1 MCTKA
6 GFTWVGDNNADAT
19 GPSKGGNCIASPQVC
34 PDKKSIC
41 FNQQSYSGYGAT
53 CTAAGNCACAKS
65 GYTWVAI
72 SKSEP
77 FGDCVASESV
87 CPDRR
92 TYCQVVVDT
101 ALGTNAS
108 TSCNLSGKCTC
119 AQPDRTWIF
128 IYETKGTEL
137 VGQCMAPAQVC
148 PGKKRACYNILSKDG
163 EGATCDASGKCGCA
177 QSGHTWFFASFY
189 GSQAQGQCVAS
200 HQVCPDKKTFC
211 SNREGEPTGQKP
223 GRGAGGVC
231 NADGTCR
238 CTAGYVWF
246 PDYRDGSEIKGTCV
260 ASHQVCPDQKTY
272 CSDNSNDGGKRTACD
287 ANGNCTCVQAGYA
300 WFADAGGRIGPSK
313 FGYCAAPDQ
322 VCPSKQ
328 SYCFVYA
335 SVDGNI
341 YGTESG
347 KGATCGP
354 SGECTCTQAGH
365 TWVLDSHD
373 GHVRYGQCLASARVC
388 KDKSICTGKGAI
400 CRSNG
405 KCGCARAHHT
415 NITGYCAARSQ
426 VCPDHTA
433 CYNTLSSNDGKG
445 VTCSASGVCTCT
457 KAGRTWMYDQQYGQV
472 KHGQCI

>member
-137 VGQCMAPAQVC
+137 VGQCMGTLLCTARQLLLQPAALIEDWPSKRVFAPA
-148 PGKKRACYNILSKDG
+148 L
-163 EGATCDASGKCGCA
+163 
-177 QSGHTWFFASFY
+177 
-189 GSQAQGQCVAS
+189 
-200 HQVCPDKKTFC
+200 
-211 SNREGEPTGQKP
+211 
-223 GRGAGGVC
+223 
-231 NADGTCR
+231 
-238 CTAGYVWF
+238 
-246 PDYRDGSEIKGTCV
+246 
-260 ASHQVCPDQKTY
+260 
-272 CSDNSNDGGKRTACD
+272 
-287 ANGNCTCVQAGYA
+287 
-300 WFADAGGRIGPSK
+300 
-313 FGYCAAPDQ
+313 
-322 VCPSKQ
+322 
-328 SYCFVYA
+328 
-335 SVDGNI
+335 
-341 YGTESG
+341 
-347 KGATCGP
+347 
-354 SGECTCTQAGH
+354 
-365 TWVLDSHD
+365 
-373 GHVRYGQCLASARVC
+373 
-388 KDKSICTGKGAI
+388 
-400 CRSNG
+400 
-405 KCGCARAHHT
+405 
-415 NITGYCAARSQ
+415 RSQ
-426 VCPDHTA
+426 PHRA
-433 CYNTLSSNDGKG
+433 
-445 VTCSASGVCTCT
+445 
-457 KAGRTWMYDQQYGQV
+457 QQQT
-472 KHGQCI
+472 